1 MQVVERRR
9 RLWTSSVTPPTR
21 LGMLWVIVIV
31 ATALGGAAGYAGGY
45 LKAPTYTSE
54 VQLSWDPSGQRYT
67 DATAYVPD
75 AVSLAQQLQNLILK
89 VESDGVIDPAAKKLG
104 MTSTAL
110 RASLTVAVASGAT
123 VLNIDADSE
132 SATTAQAIAAA
143 VADSFSASVSSNVKA
158 QYTAQADALQ
168 ASIDDL
174 TNRINGLRPTD
185 PLASSLSGQ
194 LATVVAQQDLL
205 RARAKS
211 PTTPLSVLQQ
221 PVVPPKSSSLPP
233 LTLAI
238 LGAALG
244 FLIGLA
250 IVALLRFRATSAARR
265 P

>member
-89 VESDGVIDPAAKKLG
+89 VESDGVIDPAAHTLG

-110 RASLTVAVASGAT
+110 RESLTVTVASGAT
-123 VLNIDADSE
+123 ALDIDADSK
-132 SATTAQAIAAA
+132 SDTKAQAIAAA
-143 VADSFSASVSSNVKA
+143 VVQSFSTSV
-158 QYTAQADALQ
+158 
-168 ASIDDL
+168 SIDDL
-174 TNRINGLRPTD
+174 TNRTNGLRPTD
-185 PLASSLSGQ
+185 PLTSSLSGQ
-194 LATVVAQQDLL
+194 LATVVAQQDVLK
-205 RARAKS
+205 AKAKS
-211 PTTPLSVLQQ
+211 PTTPLSVLRQ
-221 PVVPPKSSSLPP
+221 PVVPPEPSSLPP

-244 FLIGLA
+244 LLIGLA
-250 IVALLRFRATSAARR
+250 IIALLRFRASSAARR